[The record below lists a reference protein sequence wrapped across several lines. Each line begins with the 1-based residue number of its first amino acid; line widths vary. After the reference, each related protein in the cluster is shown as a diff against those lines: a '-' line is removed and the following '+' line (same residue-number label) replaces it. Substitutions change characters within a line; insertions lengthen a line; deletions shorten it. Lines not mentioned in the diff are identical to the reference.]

1 MSGVPVW
8 IGWLLWTCSDFKFSV
23 CDSLELSGIQFTLP
37 KRTRHRQDSFVVSG
51 VALWI
56 SFNWVDLFR
65 PVHVSSVPFIC
76 SEQTFIVSPAGLC
89 RKRRAY
95 SHIIMYVGLF
105 GHSAV
110 VFHVFNVFFM
120 FLSFTDCSCLCFF
133 QSHFIDLFS
142 CIAASLF
149 NQLTYL
155 LTDKVSS
162 TCLVSRRLGAWFLRS
177 PLWLSVYI
185 LYPLGFTT
193 LTLSVIADCLFC
205 P

>member
-1 MSGVPVW
+1 VTRNARANNERVEKNAQFTPLRQTRQNGSVCVVSGVPVW

-37 KRTRHRQDSFVVSG
+37 KRTRHRQDSFVASG
-51 VALWI
+51 VAVWI

-76 SEQTFIVSPAGLC
+76 SEQTFILSPAGLC

-110 VFHVFNVFFM
+110 VFHVCNVFFDV
-120 FLSFTDCSCLCFF
+120 FIFYWLFVFVFFSVTFYWSIQLYSC
-133 QSHFIDLFS
+133 QS
-142 CIAASLF
+142 
-149 NQLTYL
+149 
-155 LTDKVSS
+155 V
-162 TCLVSRRLGAWFLRS
+162 
-177 PLWLSVYI
+177 
-185 LYPLGFTT
+185 
-193 LTLSVIADCLFC
+193 
-205 P
+205 

>member
-1 MSGVPVW
+1 VTRNARANNERVEKNAQFTPLRQTRQNGSVCVVSGVPVW

-37 KRTRHRQDSFVVSG
+37 KRTQHRQDSFVVSG

-56 SFNWVDLFR
+56 SFNWV
-65 PVHVSSVPFIC
+65 VSSVPFIC

-110 VFHVFNVFFM
+110 VFHVFNFFHVFIFYWLFVFVFF
-120 FLSFTDCSCLCFF
+120 F
-133 QSHFIDLFS
+133 SHI
-142 CIAASLF
+142 
-149 NQLTYL
+149 L
-155 LTDKVSS
+155 LIYSAV
-162 TCLVSRRLGAWFLRS
+162 
-177 PLWLSVYI
+177 
-185 LYPLGFTT
+185 
-193 LTLSVIADCLFC
+193 
-205 P
+205 